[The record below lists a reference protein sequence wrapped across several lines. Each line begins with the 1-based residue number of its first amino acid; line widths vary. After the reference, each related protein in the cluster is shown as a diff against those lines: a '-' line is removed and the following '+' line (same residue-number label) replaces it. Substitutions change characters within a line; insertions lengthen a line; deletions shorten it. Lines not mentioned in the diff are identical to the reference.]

1 MNRLLCH
8 RAVSAFAVLRFR
20 VRGKTGGRLRGLS
33 LSSRMPNCS
42 HEISNMNRI
51 WKEATVSS
59 FVCLVNQ
66 ALSIIVFAQITSGMV
81 KGDEVAA
88 DRVEFVRDIQP
99 LLLSRCAECHGEKAA
114 KSGLRLDVKSAAL
127 HGGDSGAVIVPNQSA
142 KSTLM
147 ERISSRGDDKMPPE
161 GERLSDSQVALLKR
175 WIDQGAVW
183 PDGVDKFKIVDKYD
197 WWSLRPIVRP
207 PVPEVISRGFGA
219 ENGANKSIER
229 VSPIDAFVIAKLR
242 EKGLN
247 RSPEA
252 DRRTLARRAYFDLI
266 GLPPTP
272 EKIEAFV
279 ADTDPNAYEKLVDE
293 LLESPHYGERWA
305 RHWLDI
311 VHYGDTHGYDKD
323 KPRPNAWPYRDYVI
337 RALNRDKPYSQFIE
351 EQIAGDI
358 LSPGTE
364 DGITATG
371 FIAAGPWD
379 FIGHAEVPES
389 KTDGMIARLLDRDDM
404 VSNVCNTFL
413 SLTVQCARCHNHKFD
428 PVVQE
433 DYYRLQADFAAL
445 DRADRAYDIDPKISF
460 RRAELLA
467 MQNGGKE
474 KQRQFQA
481 RVSELGGETLKGL
494 DAKIAASNKPDIQ
507 PMAAQFGYHSQI
519 EPKADTVKWV
529 QVDLGQ
535 SRSFTAV
542 QVVGCHDDFNNIGAG
557 FGFPVRFKV
566 EFSDDENFRQAFKLV
581 VDQTGNDFANPGVKP
596 LKFPVSGLSGRFV
609 RVTATK
615 LAPRQNDFIFALGEL
630 SVFDDAGKNVA
641 QGKPVRGLD
650 SIEAPPRWRTSNLVD
665 GYYYGMT
672 QPDGASLAELKSQR
686 EELLA
691 KVIDAGT
698 RAAISENDREL
709 ATTNE
714 ELAKLPPAKMV
725 YSGMVYS
732 GSGTFTGTGPAGG
745 KPRTIHVLARGD
757 VRNPLKVVGP
767 GKVPLSPRE
776 SGEFLFPE
784 DHTEGQRRVEL
795 AKWISAKENPLTWR
809 SIVNRVWLYHFG
821 RGIVDSPND
830 FGRMGQ
836 LPTHP
841 ELLDW
846 LAVQFRDEGQSLKQ
860 LHRMM
865 MTSAT
870 YRQSSSGSIESVDH
884 ASSKGKTN
892 SSNDSVGQVDR
903 LHDAAAVDGSNVFL
917 WRMNRRKLE
926 AESVRD
932 AVLVIA
938 GKLNREFGGPAF
950 QDFIVEKP
958 EHSPH
963 YEYLLH
969 DPEDVRI
976 HRRSIYRFLVRSQ
989 TQPFMTTLDCADPSM
1004 SVDKRNETVT
1014 ALQALALL
1022 NNRLILTME
1031 KYMAQRIER
1040 DRTGLS
1046 QQIDY
1051 AFRLAL
1057 SRSPTEA
1064 ELTELTPY
1072 AQTHG
1077 LVNLCRVLLNL
1088 NEFVFVD

>member
-1 MNRLLCH
+1 
-8 RAVSAFAVLRFR
+8 
-20 VRGKTGGRLRGLS
+20 
-33 LSSRMPNCS
+33 
-42 HEISNMNRI
+42 MNRI
-51 WKEATVSS
+51 WKEATFSS

-66 ALSIIVFAQITSGMV
+66 ALWIVVIVPVTAGIV
-81 KGDEVAA
+81 IGDDVAA

-114 KSGLRLDVKSAAL
+114 KSGLRLDVKSAAFT
-127 HGGDSGAVIVPNQSA
+127 GGDSGAVIVPKQSA
-142 KSTLM
+142 KSLLL

-161 GERLSDSQVALLKR
+161 GESLSDSQIALIKR

-197 WWSLRPIVRP
+197 WWSLRPLVRP
-207 PVPEVISRGFGA
+207 TVPAVTSTGGGTEV
-219 ENGANKSIER
+219 GANKGIEKI
-229 VSPIDAFVIAKLR
+229 SPIDAFVIAKLR
-242 EKGLN
+242 EKGLHP
-247 RSPEA
+247 SPEA

-272 EKIEAFV
+272 EQIEAFV

-337 RALNRDKPYSQFIE
+337 RALNHDKPYSQFIE
-351 EQIAGDI
+351 EQIAGDV

-445 DRADRAYDIDPKISF
+445 DRADRAYDIDPKISV

-467 MQNGGKE
+467 RQSGGKE

-481 RVSELGGETLKGL
+481 RVLELGGEKLKDL
-494 DAKIAASNKPDIQ
+494 DAKIAASNKPDIH

-519 EPKADTVKWV
+519 ESKADTVKWV
-529 QVDLGQ
+529 QIDLGQ
-535 SRSFTAV
+535 SSAVTAV
-542 QVVGCHDDFNNIGAG
+542 QIVGCHDDFNNIGAG

-566 EFSDDENFRQAFKLV
+566 ELSDDEDFRQAVKLLA
-581 VDQTGNDFANPGVKP
+581 DQTGSDYANPGVKP

-630 SVFDDAGKNVA
+630 GVIDDAGKNVA
-641 QGKPVRGLD
+641 QGKAVRGLD

-665 GYYYGMT
+665 GYYYGISHQDET
-672 QPDGASLAELKSQR
+672 SLAELKSQR
-686 EELLA
+686 DELLA
-691 KVIDAGT
+691 KVVDAGT
-698 RAAISENDREL
+698 RAAIGENDREL
-709 ATTNE
+709 ASTNE
-714 ELAKLPPAKMV
+714 ELAKLPPPKMV
-725 YSGMVYS
+725 YSGMVYT
-732 GSGTFTGTGPAGG
+732 GSGAFTGTGSSGG
-745 KPRTIHVLARGD
+745 KPRTINVLARGD

-767 GKVPLSPRE
+767 GKVPLSQGE
-776 SGEFLFPE
+776 SGEFVFPE
-784 DHTEGQRRVEL
+784 NHTEGQRRAEL

-836 LPTHP
+836 LPSHP

-846 LAVQFRDEGQSLKQ
+846 LAVQFRDDGQSLKQ
-860 LHRMM
+860 LHRMI

-870 YRQSSSGSIESVDH
+870 YRQSSSGSIESV
-884 ASSKGKTN
+884 ARESSKGK
-892 SSNDSVGQVDR
+892 SISLNDADAERSGFN
-903 LHDAAAVDGSNVFL
+903 DAATVDASNIFL

-926 AESVRD
+926 AEAVRD
-932 AVLVIA
+932 AVLVVA

-950 QDFIVEKP
+950 QDFVVEKP

-1004 SVDKRNETVT
+1004 SVDKRSETVT

-1031 KYMAQRIER
+1031 KYMAQRIQR
-1040 DRTGLS
+1040 DRTGLGP
-1046 QQIDY
+1046 QIEY

-1057 SRSPTEA
+1057 SRPPTDA
-1064 ELTELTPY
+1064 ELAELTPY

>member
-1 MNRLLCH
+1 
-8 RAVSAFAVLRFR
+8 
-20 VRGKTGGRLRGLS
+20 
-33 LSSRMPNCS
+33 
-42 HEISNMNRI
+42 MNRI
-51 WKEATVSS
+51 WKEMSFSS
-59 FVCLVNQ
+59 FACLADM
-66 ALSIIVFAQITSGMV
+66 ALLIIAVAQVASGVGHCDEPTS
-81 KGDEVAA
+81 
-88 DRVEFVRDIQP
+88 DRVDFVRDVQP
-99 LLLSRCAECHGEKAA
+99 LLLSRCAECHGEKVS

-127 HGGDSGAVIVPNQSA
+127 RGGDSGAVIVPSESA
-142 KSTLM
+142 KSLLL

-161 GERLSDSQVALLKR
+161 GERLSDSHVGLIKR
-175 WIDQGAVW
+175 WIEQGANW
-183 PDGVDKFKIVDKYD
+183 PDGVDKAKLVDKYD
-197 WWSLRPIVRP
+197 WWSLKPLVRPDVPAINPDVIRSQNRPIAAS
-207 PVPEVISRGFGA
+207 EKI
-219 ENGANKSIER
+219 
-229 VSPIDAFVIAKLR
+229 SPIDAFVIAKLH
-242 EKGLN
+242 EKGLTP
-247 RSPEA
+247 SPAA

-272 EKIEAFV
+272 EKIEAFL

-305 RHWLDI
+305 RHWLDV

-337 RALNRDKPYSQFIE
+337 RALNSDKPYSQFIE

-371 FIAAGPWD
+371 FLAAGPWD

-404 VSNVCNTFL
+404 VSNACNTFL

-433 DYYRLQADFAAL
+433 DYYRLQAVFAAL
-445 DRADRAYDIDPKISF
+445 DRADRAYDIDPQVAV
-460 RRAELLA
+460 RRGELLA
-467 MQNGGKE
+467 LQKGLKE
-474 KQRQFQA
+474 KQRQLQA
-481 RVSELGGETLKGL
+481 RVAELGGEKLKDL
-494 DAKIAASNKPDIQ
+494 DAKIAAANKPDVH
-507 PMAAQFGYHSQI
+507 PLAAQFGYHSQI

-529 QVDLGQ
+529 QIDLGQ
-535 SRSFTAV
+535 PMPVAAV

-566 EFSDDENFRQAFKLV
+566 ELSDDENFRQAVSIV
-581 VDQTGNDFANPGVKP
+581 VDQTVNDFPNPRVKP
-596 LKFPVSGLSGRFV
+596 QRFPVSGLNGRFV

-615 LAPRQNDFIFALGEL
+615 LSPRQNDFIFSLGEVA
-630 SVFDDAGKNVA
+630 VFDDAGKNVA
-641 QGKPVRGLD
+641 LGKPVRGLD
-650 SIEAPPRWRTSNLVD
+650 SIEAPPRWRASNLVD
-665 GYYYGMT
+665 GYYYGVT
-672 QPDGASLAELKSQR
+672 QQGGASLAELKSQK
-686 EELLA
+686 EEFLA
-691 KVIDAGT
+691 TVVDAGT
-698 RAAISENDREL
+698 RAAIVENDREL
-709 ATTNE
+709 MVTTE
-714 ELAKLPPAKMV
+714 QLGKLPPAKLV

-732 GSGTFTGTGPAGG
+732 GSGPFTGTGPSGG
-745 KPRTIHVLARGD
+745 KPRAIHVLARGD
-757 VRNPLKVVGP
+757 VRNPLNVVGP
-767 GKVPLSPRE
+767 GKVPLIPEE
-776 SGEFLFPE
+776 SGEFLLPE
-784 DHTEGQRRVEL
+784 DHSEGQRRVAM
-795 AKWISAKENPLTWR
+795 AKWISSKENPLTWR

-836 LPTHP
+836 LPSHP

-860 LHRMM
+860 LHRMI

-870 YRQSSSGSIESVDH
+870 YRQSSGVREENLVADSPD
-884 ASSKGKTN
+884 GKWT
-892 SSNDSVGQVDR
+892 SSNDANGQSSGINNA
-903 LHDAAAVDGSNVFL
+903 LAVDASNIYL

-926 AESVRD
+926 AEAVRD
-932 AVLVIA
+932 AVLAVA
-938 GKLNREFGGPAF
+938 GKLNRQFGGPAF
-950 QDFIVEKP
+950 QDFVVEKP

-989 TQPFMTTLDCADPSM
+989 PQPFMTTLDCADPSM
-1004 SVDKRNETVT
+1004 SVDKRSETVT

-1031 KYMAQRIER
+1031 KYMAERIESE
-1040 DRTGLS
+1040 RTGLS
-1046 QQIDY
+1046 QQVDY

-1057 SRSPTEA
+1057 SRPPKA
-1064 ELTELTPY
+1064 EELAELTPY
-1072 AQTHG
+1072 AETYG

>member
-1 MNRLLCH
+1 MNRH
-8 RAVSAFAVLRFR
+8 WTRTMFSRFVFRWRFA
-20 VRGKTGGRLRGLS
+20 
-33 LSSRMPNCS
+33 
-42 HEISNMNRI
+42 
-51 WKEATVSS
+51 
-59 FVCLVNQ
+59 CLANNQ
-66 ALSIIVFAQITSGMV
+66 ALLIIAFALVTFGV
-81 KGDEVAA
+81 GWGDEPAT
-88 DRVEFVRDIQP
+88 DRVDFVRDIQP
-99 LLLSRCAECHGEKAA
+99 LLLSKCADCHGEKVA
-114 KSGLRLDVKSAAL
+114 KSGLRLDLKSAAL
-127 HGGDSGAVIVPNQSA
+127 RGGDSGVVIVPKQSA
-142 KSTLM
+142 KSSLV
-147 ERISSRGDDKMPPE
+147 ERIVSRDEDSMPRDADP
-161 GERLSDSQVALLKR
+161 LLDSQIALIKR
-175 WIDQGAVW
+175 WIDQGANW
-183 PDGVDKFKIVDKYD
+183 PDGVDKAKLVDKYD
-197 WWSLRPIVRP
+197 WWSLRPLVRP
-207 PVPEVISRGFGA
+207 EVPPITSDVIRSKNR
-219 ENGANKSIER
+219 ANVANEKI
-229 VSPIDAFVIAKLR
+229 SPIDAFVIAKLR
-242 EKGLN
+242 EKGLKQ
-247 RSPEA
+247 SPEA

-272 EKIEAFV
+272 DTVEAFV
-279 ADTDPNAYEKLVDE
+279 NDTDPNAYEKLIDE

-305 RHWLDI
+305 RHWLD
-311 VHYGDTHGYDKD
+311 VAHFGDTHGYDKD

-337 RALNRDKPYSQFIE
+337 RALNSDKPYSQFIE

-358 LSPGTE
+358 LAPGTE

-433 DYYRLQADFAAL
+433 DYYRLQAVFAAL
-445 DRADRAYDIDPKISF
+445 DRADRSYDIDPQIST
-460 RRAELLA
+460 RRAELQA
-467 MQNGGKE
+467 SQNGFKE
-474 KQRQFQA
+474 RQRQLQS
-481 RVSELGGETLKGL
+481 RVSELGGEKLKDL
-494 DAKIAASNKPDIQ
+494 DAKIAASNKPDVH
-507 PMAAQFGYHSQI
+507 PLAAQFGYHSQI
-519 EPKADTVKWV
+519 EAKADTVKWV

-535 SRSFTAV
+535 SIPVTAV
-542 QVVGCHDDFNNIGAG
+542 QVVGCHDDFNGIGAG

-566 EFSDDENFRQAFKLV
+566 ELSDDENFRQSVNLV
-581 VDQTGNDFANPGVKP
+581 VDQTATDFANPGVKP
-596 LKFPVSGLSGRFV
+596 LKFPVSGQVGRFV

-630 SVFDDAGKNVA
+630 GVFDEAGKNVA

-650 SIEAPPRWRTSNLVD
+650 SIEAPPRWRVSNLVD

-672 QPDGASLAELKSQR
+672 QQSGSSLAELKSQR

-691 KVIDAGT
+691 TVVDSNT
-698 RAAISENDREL
+698 RAAIIENDRDL
-709 ATTNE
+709 VRVTE
-714 ELAKLPPAKMV
+714 ELGKLPPAKMV
-725 YSGMVYS
+725 YSGMVYT
-732 GSGTFTGTGPAGG
+732 GSGPFTGTGSSGG
-745 KPRTIHVLARGD
+745 KPRTIQVLARGD

-767 GKVPLSPRE
+767 GNVPLSPGE
-776 SGEFLFPE
+776 SGEFLLPE
-784 DHTEGQRRVEL
+784 DHNEGQRRVAL
-795 AKWISAKENPLTWR
+795 AKWISSKENPLTWR

-836 LPTHP
+836 LPSHP

-860 LHRMM
+860 LHRMI

-870 YRQSSSGSIESVDH
+870 YRQRSSGSIEDVGAD
-884 ASSKGKTN
+884 SSKEKLTT
-892 SSNDSVGQVDR
+892 SNDADGQR
-903 LHDAAAVDGSNVFL
+903 SGFNDAMAVDASNIYL

-926 AESVRD
+926 AEAVRD
-932 AVLVIA
+932 AVLVVA
-938 GKLNREFGGPAF
+938 GKLNRQFGGPAF

-989 TQPFMTTLDCADPSM
+989 PQPFMTTLDCADPSM
-1004 SVDKRNETVT
+1004 SVDKRSETVT

-1031 KYMAQRIER
+1031 KYMAQRIENE
-1040 DRTGLS
+1040 RTGLP
-1046 QQIDY
+1046 QQLDY
-1051 AFRLAL
+1051 AFRLAF
-1057 SRSPTEA
+1057 SRPPTA
-1064 ELTELTPY
+1064 EELAELTPY

>member
-1 MNRLLCH
+1 M
-8 RAVSAFAVLRFR
+8 F
-20 VRGKTGGRLRGLS
+20 
-33 LSSRMPNCS
+33 
-42 HEISNMNRI
+42 
-51 WKEATVSS
+51 SS
-59 FVCLVNQ
+59 FVCVANKALLVIAFALVNTGLGQ
-66 ALSIIVFAQITSGMV
+66 
-81 KGDEVAA
+81 GDEPTS
-88 DRVEFVRDIQP
+88 DRVDFVRDVQP
-99 LLLSRCAECHGEKAA
+99 LLLSRCAECHGEKVS

-127 HGGDSGAVIVPNQSA
+127 RGGDSGAVIVPSQSA
-142 KSTLM
+142 KSLLL

-161 GERLSDSQVALLKR
+161 GERLSDSQVALVKR
-175 WIDQGAVW
+175 WIEQGANW
-183 PDGVDKFKIVDKYD
+183 PDGVDKAKIVDKYD
-197 WWSLRPIVRP
+197 WWSLKPLVRP
-207 PVPEVISRGFGA
+207 DVPVINSEIIRS
-219 ENGANKSIER
+219 ANRPNAASEKI
-229 VSPIDAFVIAKLR
+229 SPIDAFVIAKLR
-242 EKGLN
+242 EKGLTP
-247 RSPEA
+247 SPEA

-266 GLPPTP
+266 GLPPTS
-272 EKIEAFV
+272 ERVEAFM

-305 RHWLDI
+305 RHWLDV

-337 RALNRDKPYSQFIE
+337 RAFNSDKPYSQFIE

-404 VSNVCNTFL
+404 VSNACNTFL

-433 DYYRLQADFAAL
+433 DYYRLQAVFAAL
-445 DRADRAYDIDPKISF
+445 DRADRAYDTDPNVAAK
-460 RRAELLA
+460 RAELLA
-467 MQNGGKE
+467 GQKGLKE
-474 KQRQFQA
+474 KQRQLQA
-481 RVSELGGETLKGL
+481 RVAELGGEKLKEL
-494 DAKIAASNKPDIQ
+494 DAQIAAANKPDVH
-507 PMAAQFGYHSQI
+507 PLAAQFGYHSQI

-529 QVDLGQ
+529 QIDLGQ
-535 SRSFTAV
+535 SMPVSAV

-566 EFSDDENFRQAFKLV
+566 ELCDDENFRQAVNVV
-581 VDQTGNDFANPGVKP
+581 VDQTANDFVNPGVKP
-596 LKFPVSGLSGRFV
+596 LNFPVSGRVGRFV

-615 LAPRQNDFIFALGEL
+615 LAPRQSDFIFALGE
-630 SVFDDAGKNVA
+630 VGIFDDAGKNVA
-641 QGKPVRGLD
+641 VGRPVRGLD
-650 SIEAPPRWRTSNLVD
+650 SIEAPPRWRASNLVD
-665 GYYYGMT
+665 GYYYGVT
-672 QPDGASLAELKSQR
+672 QVGGATLAELKSQK
-686 EELLA
+686 EEFLA
-691 KVIDAGT
+691 SVVDAGT
-698 RAAISENDREL
+698 RAAIIENDREL
-709 ATTNE
+709 VATTE
-714 ELAKLPPAKMV
+714 ELAKLPPAKLV

-732 GSGTFTGTGPAGG
+732 GSGAFTGTGPSGG
-745 KPRTIHVLARGD
+745 KPRAIHVLARGD
-757 VRNPLKVVGP
+757 VRNPLTVVGP
-767 GKVPLSPRE
+767 GKVPLFSGE
-776 SGEFLFPE
+776 SGEFLVPE
-784 DHTEGQRRVEL
+784 EHSEGQRRVAL
-795 AKWISAKENPLTWR
+795 AKWISSKENPLTWR
-809 SIVNRVWLYHFG
+809 SIVNRVWMYHFG

-836 LPTHP
+836 LPSHP

-860 LHRMM
+860 LHRMI

-870 YRQSSSGSIESVDH
+870 YRQSSSGRDENLAVESSDR
-884 ASSKGKTN
+884 TLN
-892 SSNDSVGQVDR
+892 SSNDVDG
-903 LHDAAAVDGSNVFL
+903 HSSGINNAPAVDASNIYL

-926 AESVRD
+926 AEAVRD
-932 AVLVIA
+932 AVLVVA
-938 GKLNREFGGPAF
+938 GKLNRQFGGPAF
-950 QDFIVEKP
+950 QDFVVEKP

-989 TQPFMTTLDCADPSM
+989 PQPFMTTLDCADPSM
-1004 SVDKRNETVT
+1004 SVDKRSETVT

-1022 NNRLILTME
+1022 NNRLILTMA
-1031 KYMAQRIER
+1031 KYMAQRIESE
-1040 DRTGLS
+1040 RTGLS
-1046 QQIDY
+1046 QQVDY

-1057 SRSPTEA
+1057 SRPPKA
-1064 ELTELTPY
+1064 EELAELTPY
-1072 AQTHG
+1072 AETYG

>member
-1 MNRLLCH
+1 MNRHWTRTTFFCFNFKRCFICLAYQSLLTV
-8 RAVSAFAVLRFR
+8 AVVL
-20 VRGKTGGRLRGLS
+20 V
-33 LSSRMPNCS
+33 
-42 HEISNMNRI
+42 
-51 WKEATVSS
+51 
-59 FVCLVNQ
+59 
-66 ALSIIVFAQITSGMV
+66 TSGV
-81 KGDEVAA
+81 GKGDEPAA
-88 DRVEFVRDIQP
+88 DRVDFVRDIQP
-99 LLLSRCAECHGEKAA
+99 LLLSKCADCHGANTA
-114 KSGLRLDVKSAAL
+114 KGGLRLDLKSAAL
-127 HGGDSGAVIVPNQSA
+127 GGGDNGNAIVPNQSA
-142 KSTLM
+142 KSLLVQ
-147 ERISSRGDDKMPPE
+147 RIVSRDEDGMPRDADP
-161 GERLSDSQVALLKR
+161 LSDLEVALIKR
-175 WIDQGAVW
+175 WIDQGAKW
-183 PDGVDKFKIVDKYD
+183 PDGVDKAKIVDKYD
-197 WWSLRPIVRP
+197 WWSLRSLVRP
-207 PVPEVISRGFGA
+207 DVPAIPSDGVRSTTVA
-219 ENGANKSIER
+219 KAANEKI
-229 VSPIDAFVIAKLR
+229 SPIDAFVIIRLR
-242 EKGLN
+242 EKGLKQ
-247 RSPEA
+247 SPEA

-272 EKIEAFV
+272 DAIDAFV

-305 RHWLDI
+305 RHWLDV

-337 RALNRDKPYSQFIE
+337 RALNSDKPYAQFIE

-433 DYYRLQADFAAL
+433 DYYRLQAVFAAL
-445 DRADRAYDIDPKISF
+445 DRAERSYDIDPQISA
-460 RRAELLA
+460 RRVELLA
-467 MQNGGKE
+467 RQKGGKD
-474 KQRQFQA
+474 KQRQLQA
-481 RVSELGGETLKGL
+481 RVAELGGEKLKEL
-494 DAKIAASNKPDIQ
+494 DAKIAAANKPDVH
-507 PMAAQFGYHSQI
+507 PLAAQFGYHSQI
-519 EPKADTVKWV
+519 ESKADTGKWV

-535 SRSFTAV
+535 SMPITSV

-566 EFSDDENFRQAFKLV
+566 ELCDNENFRQPVNVV
-581 VDQTGNDFANPGVKP
+581 VDQTANDFANPGVKSQR
-596 LKFPVSGLSGRFV
+596 FAVSGLSGRFV

-630 SVFDDAGKNVA
+630 GVFDDAGTNVA

-650 SIEAPPRWRTSNLVD
+650 SIEAPPRWCTSNLVD
-665 GYYYGMT
+665 GYYYGT
-672 QPDGASLAELKSQR
+672 TRQEGLSELKLER
-686 EELLA
+686 EKMLA
-691 KVIDAGT
+691 TVIDDGM
-698 RAAISENDREL
+698 RAAIFENEGEL
-709 ATTNE
+709 SAATK
-714 ELAKLPPAKMV
+714 ELTKLPAAKLV
-725 YSGMVYS
+725 YSGMVYTGS
-732 GSGTFTGTGPAGG
+732 GSFTGTGSTGG
-745 KPRTIHVLARGD
+745 TPRTIQVLARGD
-757 VRNPLKVVGP
+757 VRNPLSNVGP
-767 GKVPLSPRE
+767 GKVPLSLGE
-776 SGEFLFPE
+776 SGEFLLAE
-784 DHTEGQRRVEL
+784 DHTEGQRRVAL
-795 AKWISAKENPLTWR
+795 AKWISSKENPLTWR

-836 LPTHP
+836 LPSHP

-860 LHRMM
+860 LHRMI

-870 YRQSSSGSIESVDH
+870 YRQTSNGRDENLVADSS
-884 ASSKGKTN
+884 AGKLT
-892 SSNDSVGQVDR
+892 SSNDADGQSSE
-903 LHDAAAVDGSNVFL
+903 LNNALAVDSSNIYL

-926 AESVRD
+926 AEAVRD
-932 AVLVIA
+932 AVLVVA
-938 GKLNREFGGPAF
+938 GKLNRQSGGPAF

-989 TQPFMTTLDCADPSM
+989 PQPFMTTLDCADPSM
-1004 SVDKRNETVT
+1004 SVDKRSETVT

-1031 KYMAQRIER
+1031 KYMAERIANEQ
-1040 DRTGLS
+1040 TGLS
-1046 QQIDY
+1046 QQVDY
-1051 AFRLAL
+1051 AFRLAF
-1057 SRSPTEA
+1057 SRSPTA
-1064 ELTELTPY
+1064 EELAELTPY
-1072 AQTHG
+1072 AENYG

-1088 NEFVFVD
+1088 NEFMFVD